1 MNDSLRRAAA
11 CTLALAL
18 WSAGCLLPV
27 RGAEPP
33 VRKAHG
39 IETREPWTTS
49 KIHGTPEPPDPYL
62 TEVAFA
68 KLAFDEPL
76 AMCVVPGG
84 DRLAVAERQGKVF
97 TFVGDEKTS
106 TKSLLLDAGKLV
118 IGLTFHPDYAENGQV
133 FVTEVTS
140 GEGDTK
146 DTVEVVRYM
155 ADRASPP
162 RVDPASRQAIIAWK
176 AQGHRGGCL
185 EFGPDGMLYFSAGDG
200 SGIADQDDTGQDLG
214 DLQASILRIDVDRP
228 TSTRRY
234 SIPADNPFVGREGA
248 RGEVFAYG
256 LRQAWRFA
264 FDQDTGRLWAG
275 DVGQDLW
282 EMIYL
287 IEKGGNYGWS
297 VNEGNHP
304 FRPRRD
310 KGPTAI
316 VPPIV
321 EHPHSDFRSITGGYV
336 YQGERSPELRG
347 AYLYGDYDTGKI
359 WSLRYDGEKVTENR
373 QLVDTQLRVVS
384 FGQDQSG
391 EVYILDFIGGK
402 IHRLAPAPKSAEP
415 ESPFPRKLSETGLFA
430 STKDHTMAKG
440 VIPYS
445 VNAPLWSDG
454 AMKDR
459 YLAIP
464 GDGRIEFETVTYPQP
479 APGSLPG
486 WRFPHDAVL
495 VKTFSLEMEAGDP
508 NSARRLETR
517 ILHHKHMPGTD
528 EVGAQFWRGYTYVW
542 NDEQTDAVLLDAEG
556 LDRTFTIKDE
566 SAPDGL
572 RKQTWHFP
580 SRSECTLC
588 HTMASKY
595 ALGVNTQQ
603 MNRDHDY
610 GGVIANQL
618 STLDHLGMFT
628 KPLDKQPG
636 EMAKLADY
644 HDEQQ
649 SVASRARAYLDANC
663 SHCHRKWGGGNADFQ
678 LLATL
683 PLSETGTVDARP
695 GQGLFGLEDPRIL
708 VPGHPE
714 RSLIHHRMK
723 ILGLGRMPHIASG
736 VVDEEA
742 VELVRKWI
750 AEME

>member
-1 MNDSLRRAAA
+1 MLFTSIPSL
-11 CTLALAL
+11 TLAD
-18 WSAGCLLPV
+18 
-27 RGAEPP
+27 EPP
-33 VRKAHG
+33 VRRAYG
-39 IETREPWTTS
+39 IEHRELWTTS
-49 KIHGTPEPPDPYL
+49 RIHGTPEPPDPYT
-62 TEVAFA
+62 TEVAF
-68 KLAFDEPL
+68 KNLAFEEPL

-97 TFVGDEKTS
+97 TFVNDQQTAK
-106 TKSLLLDAGKLV
+106 KSLLLDAGRLV
-118 IGLTFHPDYAENGQV
+118 IGLTLHPDYAENGQV

-140 GEGDTK
+140 GEGEAK
-146 DTVEVVRYM
+146 DTVEVVRYE
-155 ADRASPP
+155 ADRKSPP
-162 RVDPASRQAIIAWK
+162 RVDPKSRQAIIAWK
-176 AQGHRGGCL
+176 ARGHRGGCL

-200 SGIADQDDTGQDLG
+200 SGIADQDVTGQDLG

-228 TSTRRY
+228 TSARPY
-234 SIPADNPFVGREGA
+234 SIPADNPFVGRKGA
-248 RGEVFAYG
+248 RGEVYAYG

-264 FDQDTGRLWAG
+264 FDRKTGRLWAG

-287 IEKGGNYGWS
+287 VEKGGNYGWS
-297 VNEGNHP
+297 VREGNHP
-304 FRPRRD
+304 FRPQRD
-310 KGPTAI
+310 TGPTAI
-316 VPPIV
+316 LPPIV

-336 YQGERSPELRG
+336 YEGERLPELKD

-359 WSLRYDGEKVTENR
+359 WSLRYNGRRVTENR

-384 FGQDQSG
+384 FGKDRAG
-391 EVYILDFIGGK
+391 EVYVLDFIGGK
-402 IHRLAPAPKSAEP
+402 LHRLAPAAKSDEP
-415 ESPFPRKLSETGLFA
+415 EEPFPRKLSETGLFA
-430 STKDHTMAKG
+430 STKDYEPAKG

-445 VNAPLWSDG
+445 VNSPLWSDG
-454 AMKDR
+454 AVKDR
-459 YLAIP
+459 FLAIP
-464 GDGRIEFETVTYPQP
+464 GKGQIEFETVIYPQG
-479 APGSLPG
+479 APGALPG
-486 WRFPHDAVL
+486 WRFPHDTVL
-495 VKTFSLEMEAGDP
+495 VKTFSLEMEAGNPD
-508 NSARRLETR
+508 SRRRLETR

-542 NDEQTDAVLLDAEG
+542 NDQQTDAELLDTEG
-556 LDRTFTIKDE
+556 RDRTFTIKDE
-566 SAPDGL
+566 SAPDGI

-603 MNRDHDY
+603 MNRDYDY

-618 STLDHLGMFT
+618 STLDHLGLFS
-628 KPLDKQPG
+628 KPLEKKPE

-644 HDEQQ
+644 HDESQP
-649 SVASRARAYLDANC
+649 VEVRARAYLDANC

-683 PLSETGTVDARP
+683 PLAETGTINTRP
-695 GQGLFGLEDPRIL
+695 GQGQFDLDDPRIL

-714 RSLIHHRMK
+714 RSLLLHRMK

-742 VELVRKWI
+742 VELIGEWI
-750 AEME
+750 AEMKK